1 MKFLNS
7 SQDYTSKARTVRAH
21 EKKFQKKM
29 PTTSSSPYFNKFAKY
44 AFIAF
49 ALTGTA
55 YYAYKQGYL
64 QEDDFDGT
72 HLSPLEDDDEKE
84 EEEEDTTEEEEEE
97 DKEETF
103 DDESVELETA
113 NLKRR
118 GARGKPPRSPPPP
131 SLSVRN
137 RVKEAEELEGKN
149 GTTSRSEREERKLS
163 KGHRNDMK
171 RGFLNEKKLSSSGLF
186 GDGDDEEDPE
196 EKEEDEEVPK
206 KATTTK
212 ESRKRELAIKSPLQL
227 IYRNIRKDLL
237 ISKSFDVSAIEA
249 TRSLFHF
256 EPFPG
261 VGVWPVKYDDMKMF
275 PMKSSC
281 SRLVVLSVF
290 DDAPSLAA
298 SGTAIV
304 SELSKLM
311 MGFGGDLKY
320 DEEEQ
325 EEENEG
331 NATKVKQRPM
341 FVCNRAQYHVTMFFF
356 SRPIEG
362 MTREEPVEFLIDGS
376 GVTDT
381 QREVLAK
388 KDDEEIE
395 PPSTPPPSARTMEK
409 QPSIPKGLGETVLPD
424 KPKPRVKRSVAQNYD
439 RVLSPPTPM
448 SKLKPPSAI
457 SSAEN
462 LAHASTPISS
472 TQSKFKRSASGAI
485 LDEATKAQEVLQTC
499 EPVELVVDRVVL
511 ATSGAL
517 LLCFDDVDDSLKK
530 CRASLASNAVG
541 VRGVQQTSTAHC
553 TLARILP
560 NAGDERLSDFEL
572 KQIDQL
578 LTKWTK
584 KLKGAKMTCPKAWYV
599 REERF
604 SSVDGDKVRL
614 RFKE

>member
-1 MKFLNS
+1 
-7 SQDYTSKARTVRAH
+7 
-21 EKKFQKKM
+21 M
-29 PTTSSSPYFNKFAKY
+29 PTTTSSYFTKFAKY

-72 HLSPLEDDDEKE
+72 NLSPLEVDDEKE
-84 EEEEDTTEEEEEE
+84 EEEDNTEEEE

-103 DDESVELETA
+103 DDESVVELETA

-131 SLSVRN
+131 LMRNN

-149 GTTSRSEREERKLS
+149 GTTSRSEREARKLS

-171 RGFLNEKKLSSSGLF
+171 RGFLNEKNLSSSGLF

-196 EKEEDEEVPK
+196 KDEDEEEVPK
-206 KATTTK
+206 KATTTTK
-212 ESRKRELAIKSPLQL
+212 ESRKRELAMKSPLQL

-320 DEEEQ
+320 DEEEE

-376 GVTDT
+376 GVADA

-388 KDDEEIE
+388 KNDEEIE

-448 SKLKPPSAI
+448 SKIKPPSAI

-560 NAGDERLSDFEL
+560 NAGDEHLSDFEL

>member
-1 MKFLNS
+1 
-7 SQDYTSKARTVRAH
+7 
-21 EKKFQKKM
+21 M
-29 PTTSSSPYFNKFAKY
+29 PTTTSSYFTKFAKY

-72 HLSPLEDDDEKE
+72 NLSPLEVDDEKE
-84 EEEEDTTEEEEEE
+84 EEEDNTEEEE

-103 DDESVELETA
+103 DDESVVELETA

-131 SLSVRN
+131 LMRNN

-196 EKEEDEEVPK
+196 KDEDEEEVPK
-206 KATTTK
+206 KATTTTK

-281 SRLVVLSVF
+281 SRLIVLSVF

-311 MGFGGDLKY
+311 MGFGGDRID
-320 DEEEQ
+320 DEEEE

-376 GVTDT
+376 GVADT

-388 KDDEEIE
+388 KNDEEIE

-560 NAGDERLSDFEL
+560 NAGDEQLSDFEL

>member
-1 MKFLNS
+1 
-7 SQDYTSKARTVRAH
+7 
-21 EKKFQKKM
+21 M
-29 PTTSSSPYFNKFAKY
+29 PTTTSSYFNKFAKY

-72 HLSPLEDDDEKE
+72 NLSPLEDDDEKE
-84 EEEEDTTEEEEEE
+84 EEDNTEEEE

-149 GTTSRSEREERKLS
+149 GTTSRSEREARKLS

-196 EKEEDEEVPK
+196 KEEEEEEVPK
-206 KATTTK
+206 KATTTTK
-212 ESRKRELAIKSPLQL
+212 ESRKRELAMKSPLQL

-320 DEEEQ
+320 DEEEE

-376 GVTDT
+376 GVADA
-381 QREVLAK
+381 QREVAK
-388 KDDEEIE
+388 KNDEEIE

-409 QPSIPKGLGETVLPD
+409 QPSISKGLGETVLPD

-448 SKLKPPSAI
+448 SKLKLPSAI

>member
-1 MKFLNS
+1 
-7 SQDYTSKARTVRAH
+7 
-21 EKKFQKKM
+21 M
-29 PTTSSSPYFNKFAKY
+29 PTTSSSSYFTKFAKY

-84 EEEEDTTEEEEEE
+84 EEEEDTTEEEE

-448 SKLKPPSAI
+448 SKIKPPSAI

-462 LAHASTPISS
+462 LVHASTPISS

>member
-1 MKFLNS
+1 
-7 SQDYTSKARTVRAH
+7 
-21 EKKFQKKM
+21 M
-29 PTTSSSPYFNKFAKY
+29 PTTTSSYFNKFAKY

-72 HLSPLEDDDEKE
+72 NLSPLEDDDEKE
-84 EEEEDTTEEEEEE
+84 EEDNTEEEE

-149 GTTSRSEREERKLS
+149 GTTSRSEREARKLS

-196 EKEEDEEVPK
+196 KEEEEEEVPK
-206 KATTTK
+206 KATTTTK
-212 ESRKRELAIKSPLQL
+212 ESRKRELAMKSPLQL

-320 DEEEQ
+320 DEEEE

-376 GVTDT
+376 GVADA
-381 QREVLAK
+381 QREVAK
-388 KDDEEIE
+388 KNDEEIE

-448 SKLKPPSAI
+448 SKLKLPSAI

-604 SSVDGDKVRL
+604 SSVDGDKVHL

>member
-1 MKFLNS
+1 
-7 SQDYTSKARTVRAH
+7 
-21 EKKFQKKM
+21 M
-29 PTTSSSPYFNKFAKY
+29 PTTTSSYFTKFAKY

-72 HLSPLEDDDEKE
+72 NLSPLEVDDEKE
-84 EEEEDTTEEEEEE
+84 EEEDNTEEEE

-103 DDESVELETA
+103 DDESVVELETA

-131 SLSVRN
+131 LMRNN

-149 GTTSRSEREERKLS
+149 GTTSRSEREARKLS

-196 EKEEDEEVPK
+196 KDEDEEEVPK
-206 KATTTK
+206 KATTTTK
-212 ESRKRELAIKSPLQL
+212 ESRKRELAMKSPLQL

-281 SRLVVLSVF
+281 SRLIVLSVF

-311 MGFGGDLKY
+311 MGFGGDRID
-320 DEEEQ
+320 DEEEE

-376 GVTDT
+376 GVADT

-448 SKLKPPSAI
+448 SKIKPPSAI

>member
-1 MKFLNS
+1 
-7 SQDYTSKARTVRAH
+7 
-21 EKKFQKKM
+21 M
-29 PTTSSSPYFNKFAKY
+29 PTTTSSYFTKFAKY

-72 HLSPLEDDDEKE
+72 NLSPLEVDDEKE
-84 EEEEDTTEEEEEE
+84 EEEDNTEEEE

-103 DDESVELETA
+103 DDESVVELETA

-131 SLSVRN
+131 LMRNN

-149 GTTSRSEREERKLS
+149 GTTSRSEREARKLS

-281 SRLVVLSVF
+281 SRLIVLSVF

-311 MGFGGDLKY
+311 MGFGGDIKY
-320 DEEEQ
+320 DEEKE

-376 GVTDT
+376 GVADT

-448 SKLKPPSAI
+448 SKIKPPSAI

>member
-1 MKFLNS
+1 
-7 SQDYTSKARTVRAH
+7 
-21 EKKFQKKM
+21 M
-29 PTTSSSPYFNKFAKY
+29 PTTTSSYFTKFAKY

-72 HLSPLEDDDEKE
+72 NLSPLEVDDEKE
-84 EEEEDTTEEEEEE
+84 EEEDNTEEEE

-103 DDESVELETA
+103 DDESVVELETA

-131 SLSVRN
+131 LMRNN

-149 GTTSRSEREERKLS
+149 GTTSRSEREARKLS

-196 EKEEDEEVPK
+196 KDEDEEEVPK
-206 KATTTK
+206 KATTTTK
-212 ESRKRELAIKSPLQL
+212 ESRKRELAMKSPLQL

-320 DEEEQ
+320 DEEEE

-376 GVTDT
+376 GVADA

-388 KDDEEIE
+388 KNDEEIE

-448 SKLKPPSAI
+448 SKIKPPSAI

>member
-1 MKFLNS
+1 
-7 SQDYTSKARTVRAH
+7 
-21 EKKFQKKM
+21 M
-29 PTTSSSPYFNKFAKY
+29 PTTTTSSYFTKFAKY

-72 HLSPLEDDDEKE
+72 HLSPLEDGDEKE
-84 EEEEDTTEEEEEE
+84 EEDNTEEEEEE
-97 DKEETF
+97 DTEETF
-103 DDESVELETA
+103 DDESVVELETA

-131 SLSVRN
+131 SLSVRK

-149 GTTSRSEREERKLS
+149 GTTSGSEREERKLS

-196 EKEEDEEVPK
+196 KEDEEDEEVPK

-311 MGFGGDLKY
+311 MGFGGDIKY
-320 DEEEQ
+320 DEEKE

-376 GVTDT
+376 GVADT

-388 KDDEEIE
+388 KNDEEIE
-395 PPSTPPPSARTMEK
+395 SPSTPPPSARTMEK

-448 SKLKPPSAI
+448 SKIKPPSAI

-584 KLKGAKMTCPKAWYV
+584 KLKGVKMTCPKAWYV

>member
-1 MKFLNS
+1 
-7 SQDYTSKARTVRAH
+7 
-21 EKKFQKKM
+21 M
-29 PTTSSSPYFNKFAKY
+29 PTTTSSSYFTKFAKY

-84 EEEEDTTEEEEEE
+84 EEEEDTTEEEE

-281 SRLVVLSVF
+281 SRLIVLSVF

-448 SKLKPPSAI
+448 SKIKPPSAI

>member
-1 MKFLNS
+1 
-7 SQDYTSKARTVRAH
+7 
-21 EKKFQKKM
+21 M
-29 PTTSSSPYFNKFAKY
+29 PTTTSSSYFTKFAKY

>member
-1 MKFLNS
+1 
-7 SQDYTSKARTVRAH
+7 
-21 EKKFQKKM
+21 M
-29 PTTSSSPYFNKFAKY
+29 PTTTSSYFTKFAKY

-72 HLSPLEDDDEKE
+72 NLSPLEVDDEKE
-84 EEEEDTTEEEEEE
+84 EEEDNTEEEE

-103 DDESVELETA
+103 DDESVVELETA

-131 SLSVRN
+131 LMRNN

-149 GTTSRSEREERKLS
+149 GTTSRSEREARKLS

-196 EKEEDEEVPK
+196 KEDEEDEEVPK

-281 SRLVVLSVF
+281 SRLIVLSVF

-311 MGFGGDLKY
+311 MGFGGDRID
-320 DEEEQ
+320 DEEEE

-376 GVTDT
+376 GVADT

-448 SKLKPPSAI
+448 SKIKPPSAI

>member
-1 MKFLNS
+1 
-7 SQDYTSKARTVRAH
+7 
-21 EKKFQKKM
+21 M
-29 PTTSSSPYFNKFAKY
+29 PTTTSSYFNKFAKY

-64 QEDDFDGT
+64 QNDDFDGT

-84 EEEEDTTEEEEEE
+84 EEEDTEEEE
-97 DKEETF
+97 DKETF
-103 DDESVELETA
+103 DDESVVELETA

-118 GARGKPPRSPPPP
+118 GSSTKPPRSPPPP
-131 SLSVRN
+131 LMRRN

-149 GTTSRSEREERKLS
+149 GTTSRSESEERKLS

-196 EKEEDEEVPK
+196 KEDEGEEVPK

-281 SRLVVLSVF
+281 SRLIVLSVF
-290 DDAPSLAA
+290 DDAPNLAA

-311 MGFGGDLKY
+311 MGFGGDLKD
-320 DEEEQ
+320 DEEEE

-376 GVTDT
+376 SVADT

-388 KDDEEIE
+388 KNEEEIE

-448 SKLKPPSAI
+448 SKIKPPSAI

-517 LLCFDDVDDSLKK
+517 LLCFDDVDDSLEK

>member
-1 MKFLNS
+1 
-7 SQDYTSKARTVRAH
+7 
-21 EKKFQKKM
+21 M
-29 PTTSSSPYFNKFAKY
+29 PTTTSSSYFTKFAKY

-84 EEEEDTTEEEEEE
+84 EEEEDTTEEEE

-424 KPKPRVKRSVAQNYD
+424 KPKPRVKRSVAQDYD

-448 SKLKPPSAI
+448 SKIKPPSAI

>member
-1 MKFLNS
+1 M
-7 SQDYTSKARTVRAH
+7 A
-21 EKKFQKKM
+21 
-29 PTTSSSPYFNKFAKY
+29 PTTTHAFGHRVSRFAKY
-44 AFIAF
+44 AFIAV

-55 YYAYKQGYL
+55 YYAYMQGFHDAHL
-64 QEDDFDGT
+64 DDDTDGENT
-72 HLSPLEDDDEKE
+72 NHLLSKNEEEEDDDDEEEEENVAVDIDEDEGRTRIELVKAARTKPPRSPLGRNHHRRETRGTTSKE
-84 EEEEDTTEEEEEE
+84 EEEEEEAIKATEE
-97 DKEETF
+97 
-103 DDESVELETA
+103 
-113 NLKRR
+113 
-118 GARGKPPRSPPPP
+118 GRSG
-131 SLSVRN
+131 
-137 RVKEAEELEGKN
+137 RVGLAEEATEVTEERRAGQNAKGKN
-149 GTTSRSEREERKLS
+149 AMEVK
-163 KGHRNDMK
+163 K
-171 RGFLNEKKLSSSGLF
+171 GFLNEKRLSSNVGLF
-186 GDGDDEEDPE
+186 GDAERVEEVEEEDR
-196 EKEEDEEVPK
+196 D
-206 KATTTK
+206 AASS
-212 ESRKRELAIKSPLQL
+212 SRKRGPVVKSPLQL

-237 ISKSFDVSAIEA
+237 ASKTFDASAIAA

-281 SRLVVLSVF
+281 SRLIVLSVF

-311 MGFGGDLKY
+311 MGFGNRDDDKED
-320 DEEEQ
+320 DE
-325 EEENEG
+325 NKG
-331 NATKVKQRPM
+331 NTTKVRQRPM

-362 MTREEPVEFLIDGS
+362 MMREEPVEFLMNEGVGS
-376 GVTDT
+376 ASE
-381 QREVLAK
+381 QNEVVEVARN
-388 KDDEEIE
+388 EEVE
-395 PPSTPPPSARTMEK
+395 PPSTPPPHHSTPMEK
-409 QPSIPKGLGETVLPD
+409 QPSIPKGLGEMTFPE
-424 KPKPRVKRSVAQNYD
+424 KPKPRVKRSISQNYE
-439 RVLSPPTPM
+439 RLLSPPTPM
-448 SKLKPPSAI
+448 SKVKPPSAI

-462 LAHASTPISS
+462 LAHASMPTS
-472 TQSKFKRSASGAI
+472 QSKFKRSASGNI

-499 EPVELVVDRVVL
+499 ESIELVVDRVVL

-517 LLCFDDVDDSLKK
+517 LLCFDDVNDSLKK
-530 CRASLASNAVG
+530 SRAALVSNAVG

-560 NAGDERLSDFEL
+560 NPGDEHLSDYEL

-584 KLKGAKMTCPKAWYV
+584 QLRGTKMICPKAWYV

-614 RFKE
+614 RFKGH

>member
-1 MKFLNS
+1 
-7 SQDYTSKARTVRAH
+7 
-21 EKKFQKKM
+21 M
-29 PTTSSSPYFNKFAKY
+29 PTTSSSSYFTKFAKY

-84 EEEEDTTEEEEEE
+84 EEEEDTTEEEE

-196 EKEEDEEVPK
+196 KEEEEEDVPK

-448 SKLKPPSAI
+448 SKIKPPSAI

>member
-1 MKFLNS
+1 
-7 SQDYTSKARTVRAH
+7 
-21 EKKFQKKM
+21 M
-29 PTTSSSPYFNKFAKY
+29 PTTTSSSYFTKFAKY

-281 SRLVVLSVF
+281 SRLIVLSVF

-376 GVTDT
+376 GVADT

-388 KDDEEIE
+388 KNDEEIE
-395 PPSTPPPSARTMEK
+395 SPSTPPPSARTMEK

-448 SKLKPPSAI
+448 SKIKPPSAI

>member
-1 MKFLNS
+1 
-7 SQDYTSKARTVRAH
+7 
-21 EKKFQKKM
+21 
-29 PTTSSSPYFNKFAKY
+29 
-44 AFIAF
+44 
-49 ALTGTA
+49 
-55 YYAYKQGYL
+55 
-64 QEDDFDGT
+64 
-72 HLSPLEDDDEKE
+72 
-84 EEEEDTTEEEEEE
+84 
-97 DKEETF
+97 
-103 DDESVELETA
+103 
-113 NLKRR
+113 
-118 GARGKPPRSPPPP
+118 
-131 SLSVRN
+131 
-137 RVKEAEELEGKN
+137 
-149 GTTSRSEREERKLS
+149 
-163 KGHRNDMK
+163 
-171 RGFLNEKKLSSSGLF
+171 
-186 GDGDDEEDPE
+186 
-196 EKEEDEEVPK
+196 
-206 KATTTK
+206 
-212 ESRKRELAIKSPLQL
+212 
-227 IYRNIRKDLL
+227 
-237 ISKSFDVSAIEA
+237 
-249 TRSLFHF
+249 LFHF

-320 DEEEQ
+320 DEEEE

-376 GVTDT
+376 SVADT

-388 KDDEEIE
+388 KNDEEIE

-448 SKLKPPSAI
+448 SKIKPPSAI

>member
-1 MKFLNS
+1 
-7 SQDYTSKARTVRAH
+7 
-21 EKKFQKKM
+21 M
-29 PTTSSSPYFNKFAKY
+29 PTTTSSSYFTKFAKY

-84 EEEEDTTEEEEEE
+84 EEEEDTTEEEE

-448 SKLKPPSAI
+448 SKIKPPSAI

>member
-1 MKFLNS
+1 
-7 SQDYTSKARTVRAH
+7 
-21 EKKFQKKM
+21 M
-29 PTTSSSPYFNKFAKY
+29 PTTTSSSYFTKFAKY

-84 EEEEDTTEEEEEE
+84 EEEEDTTEEEE

-196 EKEEDEEVPK
+196 KEDEEDEEVPK

-311 MGFGGDLKY
+311 MGFGGDIKY
-320 DEEEQ
+320 DEEKE

-376 GVTDT
+376 GVADT

-448 SKLKPPSAI
+448 SKIKPPSAI

-584 KLKGAKMTCPKAWYV
+584 KLKGVKMTCPKAWYV

>member
-1 MKFLNS
+1 
-7 SQDYTSKARTVRAH
+7 
-21 EKKFQKKM
+21 M

-64 QEDDFDGT
+64 REDDFDGT
-72 HLSPLEDDDEKE
+72 NLSPLEDGDEKE
-84 EEEEDTTEEEEEE
+84 EEDNTEEEEEE
-97 DKEETF
+97 EEDNKEETF
-103 DDESVELETA
+103 DVESVVELEMA

-118 GARGKPPRSPPPP
+118 DARGKPPRSPPPP

-137 RVKEAEELEGKN
+137 RVKEAEESKGKN
-149 GTTSRSEREERKLS
+149 GTTNRSEREERKLS
-163 KGHRNDMK
+163 KGHRNDRMK

-196 EKEEDEEVPK
+196 KEEEEEEEEDVPK
-206 KATTTK
+206 KATTTTK
-212 ESRKRELAIKSPLQL
+212 ESRKRELAMKSPLQL
-227 IYRNIRKDLL
+227 IYRNIRKDFL

-281 SRLVVLSVF
+281 SRLIVLSVF

-311 MGFGGDLKY
+311 MDFGGDRID
-320 DEEEQ
+320 DEEEE

-376 GVTDT
+376 GVADT

-388 KDDEEIE
+388 KNDEEIE

>member
-1 MKFLNS
+1 
-7 SQDYTSKARTVRAH
+7 
-21 EKKFQKKM
+21 M
-29 PTTSSSPYFNKFAKY
+29 PTTSSSSYFTKFAKY

-84 EEEEDTTEEEEEE
+84 EEEEDTTEEEE

-448 SKLKPPSAI
+448 SKIKPPSAI

>member
-1 MKFLNS
+1 
-7 SQDYTSKARTVRAH
+7 
-21 EKKFQKKM
+21 M
-29 PTTSSSPYFNKFAKY
+29 PTTSSSSYFTKFAKY

-84 EEEEDTTEEEEEE
+84 EEEEDTTEEEEE

-448 SKLKPPSAI
+448 SKIKPPSAI

>member
-1 MKFLNS
+1 
-7 SQDYTSKARTVRAH
+7 
-21 EKKFQKKM
+21 M
-29 PTTSSSPYFNKFAKY
+29 PTTTSSSYFTKFAKY

-84 EEEEDTTEEEEEE
+84 EEEEDTTEEEEE

-448 SKLKPPSAI
+448 SKIKPPSAI